1 MPHTRQHGWWLLP
14 AQSGRCQAQAPN
26 KHHPT
31 NCTQHLPPPTPPP
44 LCHQDGK
51 DVTRP
56 ESWLAAHRQA
66 LLVVAALLALAG
78 LLTAETFP
86 EPERR
91 NCLALLVFASLLWC
105 TEAVPLFV
113 TSMVC
118 VCVCV
123 CVLVCVKGVARVGW
137 SGLPALGATT

>member
-1 MPHTRQHGWWLLP
+1 MRGYGVLHTRQHGWWLV
-14 AQSGRCQAQAPN
+14 AAASACGAAA
-26 KHHPT
+26 KHRLPT
-31 NCTQHLPPPTPPP
+31 NRTQQSHQHLPPPPPPPTPPP

-113 TSMVC
+113 TSMAC
-118 VCVCV
+118 
-123 CVLVCVKGVARVGW
+123 
-137 SGLPALGATT
+137 